1 MKRFLAMLM
10 LVVMMCGCAGLAEGK
25 TFDPSLLEG
34 KEGYSYDKFKRTW
47 YYYEGTAA
55 IDGNDNVFMTQIGL
69 MGEKKELTNSIVAF
83 AVAKNLQPNYID
95 DVTKLVIMADNDL
108 IIISNVLMINNELN
122 NGQYAI
128 ALTEDKI
135 KTLRMI
141 VNAKKVSIRVYA
153 KSAKNG
159 YLDFEMEAD
168 LLAPLQDVTEL
179 VYTYELYS
187 PYVSDE
193 EITIVKAPIW
203 RENHG

>member
-1 MKRFLAMLM
+1 M
-10 LVVMMCGCAGLAEGK
+10 
-25 TFDPSLLEG
+25 
-34 KEGYSYDKFKRTW
+34 
-47 YYYEGTAA
+47 
-55 IDGNDNVFMTQIGL
+55 I
-69 MGEKKELTNSIVAF
+69 
-83 AVAKNLQPNYID
+83 
-95 DVTKLVIMADNDL
+95 
-108 IIISNVLMINNELN
+108 LMINNELN

-168 LLAPLQDVTEL
+168 LLAPLQEVTEL